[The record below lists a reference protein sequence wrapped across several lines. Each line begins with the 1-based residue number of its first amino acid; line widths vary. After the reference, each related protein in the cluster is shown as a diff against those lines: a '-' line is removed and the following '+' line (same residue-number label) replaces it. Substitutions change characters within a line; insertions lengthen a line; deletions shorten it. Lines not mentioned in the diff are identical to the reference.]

1 MEMGMASVAT
11 LTTFRM
17 PSLQNG
23 LHGHYGESRS
33 FRAQVPRVHIQVNS
47 VGQRSS
53 HVHQCE
59 KLAIHGCSF
68 SRQENRRPVVVRS
81 LEETSSNFDST
92 NFFLGELVEAKSTV
106 EKLAEPAHPWQE
118 EGTSPLK
125 EDEESEKPPET
136 YPKSKSKRLEKLPAE
151 SNGPPMTILQP
162 YLKAESSKE
171 EGKQKL
177 RQLPLPMPHKVR
189 PAGLPRPSLR
199 RRFGIAF
206 SRKSVLAGQKTDSID
221 I

>member
-1 MEMGMASVAT
+1 MMEMGMASVAT

-17 PSLQNG
+17 PSLQLG
-23 LHGHYGESRS
+23 VHGHYGGNRS
-33 FRAQVPRVHIQVNS
+33 FRAQAPRVHIQVNS

-53 HVHQCE
+53 HVYQCD
-59 KLAIHGCSF
+59 KLAIRGCTF
-68 SRQENRRPVVVRS
+68 SRQESRRPVVVRS

-92 NFFLGELVEAKSTV
+92 NFFLGELTEAKSTV
-106 EKLAEPAHPWQE
+106 EKLAEPAYPWQE
-118 EGTSPLK
+118 EGISLLK

-136 YPKSKSKRLEKLPAE
+136 YPKSKSKKLPSE
-151 SNGPPMTILQP
+151 SNGPPMTLLQP
-162 YLKAESSKE
+162 YLKADTSKE

-177 RQLPLPMPHKVR
+177 RRLPLPMPHKVR